1 MLSPRPM
8 AWVNE
13 RSTSLDVYELT
24 TYVGLQW
31 VIHICFLH
39 ASEWALKEIKGSV
52 TDNALR
58 LLQIKSGKLERDNDP
73 ILNKWANPS
82 LFFYLFSS
90 FQTHIT
96 NFTTNIY
103 VKQCP
108 SSLRCWD
115 SNPRPSEHESPPITT
130 RPGRPILLWSEAPL
144 PFGMTKHRIF
154 SPNLN
159 PRIAGK
165 CRRRS
170 FWLRIAQDFLN
181 MGSLVRG
188 TKNLVLKA

>member
-1 MLSPRPM
+1 M

-82 LFFYLFSS
+82 LFFIYFRLFKHTLQILQQIYMWNNVHQVYGAGI
-90 FQTHIT
+90 QTHDLQNT
-96 NFTTNIY
+96 
-103 VKQCP
+103 
-108 SSLRCWD
+108 SL
-115 SNPRPSEHESPPITT
+115 
-130 RPGRPILLWSEAPL
+130 LL
-144 PFGMTKHRIF
+144 
-154 SPNLN
+154 
-159 PRIAGK
+159 
-165 CRRRS
+165 
-170 FWLRIAQDFLN
+170 
-181 MGSLVRG
+181 
-188 TKNLVLKA
+188 

>member
-1 MLSPRPM
+1 MLSPRQM

-82 LFFYLFSS
+82 LFFIYFRLFKHTL
-90 FQTHIT
+90 QILQH
-96 NFTTNIY
+96 
-103 VKQCP
+103 VKKCP
-108 SSLRCWD
+108 SIIRCQDLNSRSL
-115 SNPRPSEHESPPITT
+115 EHDSPPITT
-130 RPGRPILLWSEAPL
+130 GPGLPPISLIRSLHLNKYPSSLRRDYLKDFYTYL
-144 PFGMTKHRIF
+144 PT
-154 SPNLN
+154 S
-159 PRIAGK
+159 
-165 CRRRS
+165 
-170 FWLRIAQDFLN
+170 
-181 MGSLVRG
+181 
-188 TKNLVLKA
+188 